1 LLLATITILD
11 QAGQGVPAVRSRRF
25 MRNLSAAALFLV
37 IVLLEGC
44 ASTIPSTNGK
54 TSGSSGG
61 ATVTVSPNGASV
73 RLGASQIFTAQ
84 VTGSSGSSVTWEVN
98 AIAGGTTT
106 TGTITSSGTYTA
118 PAALPNP
125 NSVTITAAVAG
136 ASGASAVTLLNPTPA
151 ISAVTPN
158 SFVAGSFSLNVT
170 GSSFVNGAVVLFGG
184 SPLNTT
190 FVSSTSLTAAGSQP
204 TAGTYAVSVSNP
216 APGSSSSAS
225 INVQVTS
232 QGSGG
237 GGGGGGALACS
248 VMSTGQGAN
257 LNGFVPFTSQNLW
270 NKDISAAPVD
280 PNSASIISFIGA
292 SDPVH
297 PDFGSGEYNGS
308 TIGIPYTVVGSQQ
321 GFVAITFNAYGD
333 ESDPGPMPI
342 PATAPIEGYPNPGS
356 GDRHV
361 LVLDNNNC
369 WLYELYGS
377 SVNSDGSWNA
387 GSAAVWDLLADEQRP
402 WTWTSA
408 DAAGLPIFPGLVRY
422 DEVAAGQI
430 NHAIRFTLES
440 SQAAM
445 TPPASHWA
453 ATSSNQYAAPMG
465 MRLRLKASFDVSGF
479 SATNQVILRAMQKYG
494 LIMADNGSNM
504 YISGAPDDRWSNDDL
519 HNLASLTASDFEV
532 VQMNPVYTSANV
544 PTGAAP
550 SISSFTANPTT
561 ASAGSQ
567 VTLSWNV
574 SGASYLIVTPQVGAV
589 RGTSVTLAPTVTT
602 TYTLIATNQFG
613 RTTQTV
619 KVAVQ

>member
-1 LLLATITILD
+1 
-11 QAGQGVPAVRSRRF
+11 
-25 MRNLSAAALFLV
+25 
-37 IVLLEGC
+37 
-44 ASTIPSTNGK
+44 
-54 TSGSSGG
+54 
-61 ATVTVSPNGASV
+61 
-73 RLGASQIFTAQ
+73 
-84 VTGSSGSSVTWEVN
+84 
-98 AIAGGTTT
+98 
-106 TGTITSSGTYTA
+106 
-118 PAALPNP
+118 
-125 NSVTITAAVAG
+125 
-136 ASGASAVTLLNPTPA
+136 
-151 ISAVTPN
+151 
-158 SFVAGSFSLNVT
+158 
-170 GSSFVNGAVVLFGG
+170 
-184 SPLNTT
+184 
-190 FVSSTSLTAAGSQP
+190 
-204 TAGTYAVSVSNP
+204 
-216 APGSSSSAS
+216 
-225 INVQVTS
+225 
-232 QGSGG
+232 
-237 GGGGGGALACS
+237 
-248 VMSTGQGAN
+248 
-257 LNGFVPFTSQNLW
+257 
-270 NKDISAAPVD
+270 
-280 PNSASIISFIGA
+280 
-292 SDPVH
+292 
-297 PDFGSGEYNGS
+297 
-308 TIGIPYTVVGSQQ
+308 
-321 GFVAITFNAYGD
+321 
-333 ESDPGPMPI
+333 MPI

-619 KVAVQ
+619 KVTVQ